1 MQALALALDEVQARL
16 APLPGWVLA
25 ADGLSISRSYRFAD
39 FCNAFAFM
47 TRVALAAEKA
57 DHHPEWFNVYN
68 RVDVRL
74 TTHDASGL
82 TGRDFALAAV
92 ADAAAQALGAV
103 GDAGAV

>member
-1 MQALALALDEVQARL
+1 MQALTPAEVQAHL
-16 APLPGWVLA
+16 AQRPSWALSD
-25 ADGLSISRSYRFAD
+25 DGLAISRSYRFAD
-39 FCNAFAFM
+39 FCTAFAFM

-74 TTHDASGL
+74 TTHDVSGL

-92 ADAAAQALGAV
+92 ADAAAQALGAT
-103 GDAGAV
+103 